1 MAFLFLSEGGAPTC
15 LRHLW
20 RLLPQRLFCPALF
33 TVVPSPPP
41 HLNPA
46 SHIKAPHL
54 ARIRGLRS
62 HFFFLYQTTRSLRLD
77 SVFCCLYI
85 PRATPKSRHQSW
97 WEERMKERR
106 GNRGHRFSLREVPAA
121 TRLWKNQRRPG
132 CRHRRSRVMLG
143 LRKHWRKDHQ
153 QPAMWPRD
161 SREWD

>member
-33 TVVPSPPP
+33 TVVPSPP